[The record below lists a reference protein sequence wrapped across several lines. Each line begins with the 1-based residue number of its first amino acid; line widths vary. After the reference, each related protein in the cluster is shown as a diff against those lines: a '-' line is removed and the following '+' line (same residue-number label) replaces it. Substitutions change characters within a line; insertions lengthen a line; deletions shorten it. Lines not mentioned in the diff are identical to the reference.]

1 MSKER
6 NKKTKRNK
14 YMKIE
19 IIKVDNNLVA
29 DFFSSPSNTPET
41 DAEFDGINAFCKEDR
56 KLNAMTSYAR
66 KLESE
71 RDEAREKAERY
82 RLEANAMML
91 QRDEAREAL
100 SKIDEIF
107 CDGEDT
113 HDDWMKMGII
123 AKDYLKGL
131 E

>member
-1 MSKER
+1 MSDRPTPRTNSAIMEIPSKFDSICVVPVELALDLER
-6 NKKTKRNK
+6 
-14 YMKIE
+14 E
-19 IIKVDNNLVA
+19 LG
-29 DFFSSPSNTPET
+29 
-41 DAEFDGINAFCKEDR
+41 DA
-56 KLNAMTSYAR
+56 
-66 KLESE
+66 
-71 RDEAREKAERY
+71 
-82 RLEANAMML
+82 L
-91 QRDEAREAL
+91 QERDEAREAL

>member
-1 MSKER
+1 M
-6 NKKTKRNK
+6 
-14 YMKIE
+14 
-19 IIKVDNNLVA
+19 
-29 DFFSSPSNTPET
+29 TPNEM
-41 DAEFDGINAFCKEDR
+41 
-56 KLNAMTSYAR
+56 LAMIAQLR
-66 KLESE
+66 
-71 RDEAREKAERY
+71 RE
-82 RLEANAMML
+82 
-91 QRDEAREAL
+91 RDEAREAL

>member
-1 MSKER
+1 
-6 NKKTKRNK
+6 
-14 YMKIE
+14 MK
-19 IIKVDNNLVA
+19 
-29 DFFSSPSNTPET
+29 TPET
-41 DAEFDGINAFCKEDR
+41 DNLARGNHVVPTEWAEQ
-56 KLNAMTSYAR
+56 
-66 KLESE
+66 LERE
-71 RDEAREKAERY
+71 RDEARKLAEAFHQDQVSLLR
-82 RLEANAMML
+82 E
-91 QRDEAREAL
+91 RDEAREAL

>member
-1 MSKER
+1 LKTPQTDDLARGNHVVPTEWAEQLER
-6 NKKTKRNK
+6 
-14 YMKIE
+14 
-19 IIKVDNNLVA
+19 
-29 DFFSSPSNTPET
+29 
-41 DAEFDGINAFCKEDR
+41 
-56 KLNAMTSYAR
+56 
-66 KLESE
+66 E
-71 RDEAREKAERY
+71 RDEAR
-82 RLEANAMML
+82 
-91 QRDEAREAL
+91 QAL